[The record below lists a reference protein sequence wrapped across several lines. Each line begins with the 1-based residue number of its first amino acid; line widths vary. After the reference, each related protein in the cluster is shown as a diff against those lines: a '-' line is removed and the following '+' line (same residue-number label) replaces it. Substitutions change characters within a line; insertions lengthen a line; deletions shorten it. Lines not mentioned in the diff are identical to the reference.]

1 MNYTMKF
8 LRCMLCV
15 IGLLFVNVNAF
26 SQAYPTKPIRLVVFG
41 PAGGLADQL
50 ARLLS
55 TALPPHIGQPVIVEN
70 KPGGAAAPA
79 INEIKIAHADGH
91 TLLLGLASLVT
102 ELPHAFKVQYAP
114 FQDIRPIA
122 EVARGGLMLVGNA
135 SLPQKNLQEVI
146 LEAKRNPGKVLYA
159 SYSPGTISHVMGLQ
173 LNKAAGIELVHVGY
187 KGSPPALQ
195 DVMAGHV
202 PLAFDV
208 VANVVPYL
216 KAEKL
221 KGYAVSTPARSA
233 MFPDIPTFR
242 ELGYPDLENTAAFLV
257 YVNPQVPLEVQNK
270 LRGSIATAMREP
282 AVLARLEAIN
292 LQQGRPLTSEAITAG
307 LKIEYEKIGDVLR
320 SVNYKPD

>member
-1 MNYTMKF
+1 MKF
-8 LRCMLCV
+8 LRCVLCL
-15 IGLLFVNVNAF
+15 IGFLFVSVDAF
-26 SQAYPTKPIRLVVFG
+26 SQAYPTKPIRIVVFG

-79 INEIKIAHADGH
+79 INEIKMAHADGH

-102 ELPHAFKVQYAP
+102 ELPHAFKVQYSP
-114 FQDIRPIA
+114 FNDIRPIS
-122 EVARGGLMLVGNA
+122 EVARGGLTLVGNA

-146 LEAKRNPGKVLYA
+146 LHAKKNPGKLLYA

-173 LNKAAGIELVHVGY
+173 LNKAADIELVHVGY

-208 VANVVPYL
+208 LANVVPY
-216 KAEKL
+216 L
-221 KGYAVSTPARSA
+221 KGYAVSTPARSK

-242 ELGYPDLENTAAFLV
+242 ELGYPDLENIAAFLV
-257 YVNPQVPLEVQNK
+257 YVNPRVSLEVQNK
-270 LRGSIATAMREP
+270 IRESISIAMREP
-282 AVLARLEAIN
+282 AVQARLEAIN
-292 LQQGRPLTSEAITAG
+292 LQQGRQLTSEAITAG
-307 LKIEYEKIGDVLR
+307 LRIEYEKIGEILR
-320 SVNYKPD
+320 SINFRPD